1 MSRAGRSLTDVR
13 GVKPLDHEIGARMRA
28 RRRELSMSQQEVADA
43 LGLSFQ
49 QIQKY
54 ERGGNR
60 ISASTLVEIAK
71 LLRCGPEVLLGTAQT
86 AGEIDWSRFRD
97 SGAQDAAAAFSTI
110 GNPSWRKAAL
120 DLLREL
126 GRPSPSHEKDI

>member
-1 MSRAGRSLTDVR
+1 MSRAARSLTDVR

-71 LLRCGPEVLLGTAQT
+71 L
-86 AGEIDWSRFRD
+86 D
-97 SGAQDAAAAFSTI
+97 
-110 GNPSWRKAAL
+110 
-120 DLLREL
+120 
-126 GRPSPSHEKDI
+126 GRRRPCQARPWTH